1 MTKKLDVL
9 FCDENGHLWL
19 VFNEAVI
26 CHILHNNETYIF
38 TEYDGF
44 QVNSFFRLMP
54 NSIVWMAIFILVVMM
69 ACFR

>member
-1 MTKKLDVL
+1 ML

-44 QVNSFFRLMP
+44 QVNSFSSYAKL
-54 NSIVWMAIFILVVMM
+54 NSLDGYLYLVVMM